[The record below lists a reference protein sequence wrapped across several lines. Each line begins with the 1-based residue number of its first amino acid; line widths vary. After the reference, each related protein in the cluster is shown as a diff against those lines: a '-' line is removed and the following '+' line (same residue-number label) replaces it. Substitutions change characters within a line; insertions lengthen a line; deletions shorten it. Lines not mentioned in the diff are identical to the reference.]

1 MTELFGSRRID
12 EPLLFCLDYMERL
25 SLAPE
30 AVQDY
35 GSGAGYWM
43 LSITKGKVWAASA
56 EGNRQLSKGDSMML
70 SPLDPLLLTADADGC
85 EGYRLSYRLVKP
97 SGADNRMTLPWEEY
111 GKRSFRIKPFARLAD
126 ELAELYRS
134 LNGTTPLEQ
143 FKSQLLFQ
151 QMLYRMLDQYRS
163 TNDEG
168 TSLEAVNRS
177 IAYLQTNYASD
188 YTVTQLA
195 DQVNI
200 SVRQYTRL
208 FKRITGKTPMDYLN
222 DFRIN
227 RSKEL
232 LLQTDD
238 QLSRISSRIGIKDV
252 HYFNRRFKQTVGCS
266 PKEYVRKRQIDSK
279 IVTMHYAG
287 EMLALGMRPIGT
299 LDVTL
304 EQLQE
309 DATGIVSIGEAE
321 YRTSDLLELKP
332 DLIVASDFMSR
343 EQLTHLET
351 LAPVIVVPWDTLP
364 IERLKQIARVLGKQN
379 EAQVWFDRY
388 TRKKQAVQSWCKERL
403 KPDET
408 AAVIRLDEQKVW
420 VHASRF
426 FPLFYDAIGFRPSAL
441 MNLTTERN
449 ADNRRVE
456 VPVDRLAE
464 IEADRLYVVEG
475 REKEFKRWLEE
486 LIQTK
491 QWNELSAVRNKQVY
505 VIRQKGVSNNASS
518 LEWQLDQVEQ
528 LLGDTSAVPRA
539 GGFFA
544 GNVDYVLRIRQVVLT
559 DG

>member
-1 MTELFGSRRID
+1 MTESFGSKRID
-12 EPLLFCLDYMERL
+12 SPLLFCLDQAERL
-25 SLAPE
+25 VLAPE
-30 AVQDY
+30 AAQDY
-35 GSGAGYWM
+35 GNSSDYC
-43 LSITKGKVWAASA
+43 LLTVTKGKVWVASG
-56 EGNRQLSKGDSMML
+56 EGNRQLSKGDSIVL
-70 SPLDPLLLTADADGC
+70 SPSDPLRITAAADGC
-85 EGYRLSYRLVKP
+85 EGYRLSYRLVEP
-97 SGADNRMTLPWEEY
+97 RGAGYRTTPPWEDC
-111 GKRSFRIKPFARLAD
+111 GKRPFRIKPFARLAD

-134 LNGTTPLEQ
+134 LNGTTPMEQ

-151 QMLYRMLDQYRS
+151 QMLYRVLDQYRS
-163 TNDEG
+163 TDDEG

-177 IAYLQTNYASD
+177 IAYLQTHYASD

-195 DQVNI
+195 GQVNI

-208 FKRITGKTPMDYLN
+208 FKRITGKTPIDYLN

-266 PKEYVRKRQIDSK
+266 PKEYVRKRQLDSK

-309 DATGIVSIGEAE
+309 DIAGIVSIGETE
-321 YRTSDLLELKP
+321 YRTSELLELKP

-364 IERLKQIARVLGKQN
+364 IERLKQIARVLGKQD
-379 EAQVWFDRY
+379 EAQDWFDRY
-388 TRKKQAVQSWCKERL
+388 TRKKQAVQSWCKGRL

-408 AAVIRLDEQKVW
+408 AAVLRLDEQKVW

-426 FPLFYDAIGFRPSAL
+426 FPVFYDVIGFRPSTL
-441 MNLTTERN
+441 MSLTTERN
-449 ADNRRVE
+449 AENRRVE
-456 VPVDRLAE
+456 VPFDRLAE

-486 LIQTK
+486 LVHTK
-491 QWNELSAVRNKQVY
+491 GWNELSAVRNKQVY

-528 LLGDTSAVPRA
+528 LLGDSSAEPRA

-544 GNVDYVLRIRQVVLT
+544 GNIRNVRKQGQSIP
-559 DG
+559 D